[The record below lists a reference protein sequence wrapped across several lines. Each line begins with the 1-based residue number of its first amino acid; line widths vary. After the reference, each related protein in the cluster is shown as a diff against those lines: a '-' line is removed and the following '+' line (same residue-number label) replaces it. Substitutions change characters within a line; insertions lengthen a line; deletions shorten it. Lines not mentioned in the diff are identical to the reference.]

1 MAAMPVRRAGVL
13 RKGSIMLKD
22 KSSSPIV
29 AVSAI
34 DRARAFYQDILG
46 LEIVDDSM
54 GDVLVFRTGDTS
66 LIVYRS
72 DFAGTNKANAVV
84 WGVGDEIEPIVAN
97 LKAKGAVFE
106 HYEGMGLKGDIH
118 VDGAMKM
125 VWFKDPDGN
134 ILHLNNM

>member
-84 WGVGDEIEPIVAN
+84 WGVGDEIEPIVAS
-97 LKAKGAVFE
+97 LKTKGVVFE